1 MTVTRLGVFKRRLL
15 SEFLTQLLNLFS
27 AHFALSIR
35 VGPPEM
41 NRITISRAVF
51 AFGMLTLA
59 GLMAVIVAS
68 NYALSQLKVGGP
80 IYDKIKLGN
89 DLVADI
95 LPPPEYVIEAYL
107 EATLALQ
114 DRSSFS
120 AHGDRLVQLKKDYDE
135 RRDFWSKSDLDPSIK
150 TKLVEKSHSEVKRF
164 WAAIEQSFLP
174 ALANSDTATATKSYA
189 EITAA
194 YSAHRAVI
202 DEIVKQTNDH
212 NAAAEAEATS
222 QDKFFTRILWVI
234 SAFVFFVVCAGIA
247 GVAKGVIQPII
258 KMTEVMKRLAGGE
271 LESEIPS
278 LGRKDEVGAMAGA
291 VQVFKENAVRVRAME
306 AEQTLAAGKA
316 EADRKVA
323 MLEVAEGFEEAVG
336 NVVRMVSSASSEI
349 ETAAGSLTRTAETT
363 QELSATV
370 AAASAQSSSNV
381 QSAAAASE
389 EMASSVNEI
398 GRQVQQ
404 SQTIAHAAVEQ
415 AERTNARISEL
426 SQSANR
432 IGEVIK
438 MITAVAEQTNL
449 LALNATIEA
458 ARAGDAGRGFAVVAS
473 EVKALAA
480 QTAKATEEIAVQVTQ
495 MQSATQHSVSAIAE
509 IGSTIAQISE
519 ISGAIAAAVEEQG
532 AATQE
537 IARNVQQA
545 AQGATQV
552 TGSMTDVNRG
562 AADTGS
568 AAEQVH
574 GLAVSLSAQSSHLS
588 REVESFLHK
597 IRAA

>member
-1 MTVTRLGVFKRRLL
+1 
-15 SEFLTQLLNLFS
+15 
-27 AHFALSIR
+27 
-35 VGPPEM
+35 M
-41 NRITISRAVF
+41 NRITISRAIF
-51 AFGMLTLA
+51 AFGMLTIA
-59 GLMAVIVAS
+59 GLVAVIFAS

-114 DRSSFS
+114 DPSSLQVH
-120 AHGDRLVQLKKDYDE
+120 ADRLVQLKKDYDD
-135 RRDFWSKSDLDPSIK
+135 RRDFWAKSDLDPAIK
-150 TKLVEKSHSEVKRF
+150 AKLVEKSHREVERF
-164 WAAIEQSFLP
+164 LAAVEKTFLP
-174 ALANSDTATATKSYA
+174 ALAKADAAAAAKSYA
-189 EITAA
+189 DITAA
-194 YSAHRAVI
+194 YTAHRAVI
-202 DEIVKQTNDH
+202 DEIVKQTNDD
-212 NAAAEAEATS
+212 NAATEAEATRR
-222 QDKFFTRILWVI
+222 DKFFTWILWGI
-234 SAFVFFVVCAGIA
+234 SAFVFVVVGAGIA

-258 KMTEVMKRLAGGE
+258 RMTGVMERLAGGE

-291 VQVFKENAVRVRAME
+291 VQIFKENALRVRAME
-306 AEQTLAAGKA
+306 AEQTLSARKA
-316 EADRKVA
+316 EAERKAA
-323 MLEVAEGFEEAVG
+323 MLEVADGFEKAVG
-336 NVVRMVSSASSEI
+336 KVVRTVSSASSEI
-349 ETAAGSLTRTAETT
+349 EAAAGSLTRTAETT
-363 QELSATV
+363 QELSAAV
-370 AAASAQSSSNV
+370 AEASEQSSSNV

-398 GRQVQQ
+398 GRQVLE
-404 SQTIAHAAVEQ
+404 SQRISYAAVEQ

-438 MITAVAEQTNL
+438 MITEVAEQTNL

-473 EVKALAA
+473 EVKALSA
-480 QTAKATEEIAVQVTQ
+480 QTAKATEEIAAQVTQ
-495 MQSATQHSVSAIAE
+495 MQSATEHSVAAIRE

-519 ISGAIAAAVEEQG
+519 ISTAIAAAVEEQG

-552 TGSMTDVNRG
+552 TGSIADVNRG
-562 AADTGS
+562 ASDTGS

-574 GLAVSLSAQSSHLS
+574 GLAVSLLAQSNHLS
-588 REVESFLHK
+588 SEVENFLRK

>member
-1 MTVTRLGVFKRRLL
+1 
-15 SEFLTQLLNLFS
+15 
-27 AHFALSIR
+27 
-35 VGPPEM
+35 M
-41 NRITISRAVF
+41 NRITISRAIF
-51 AFGMLTLA
+51 AFGMLTIA
-59 GLMAVIVAS
+59 GLVAVIFAS

-114 DRSSFS
+114 DPSSLQVH
-120 AHGDRLVQLKKDYDE
+120 ADRLVQLKKDYDD
-135 RRDFWSKSDLDPSIK
+135 RRDFWAKSDLDPAIK
-150 TKLVEKSHSEVKRF
+150 AKLVEKSHREVERF
-164 WAAIEQSFLP
+164 LAAVEKTFLP
-174 ALANSDTATATKSYA
+174 ALAKADAAAAAKSYA
-189 EITAA
+189 DITAA
-194 YSAHRAVI
+194 YTAHRAVI
-202 DEIVKQTNDH
+202 DEIVKQTNDD
-212 NAAAEAEATS
+212 NAATEAEATRR
-222 QDKFFTRILWVI
+222 DKFFTWILWGI
-234 SAFVFFVVCAGIA
+234 SAFVFVVVGAGIA

-258 KMTEVMKRLAGGE
+258 RMTGVMERLAGGE

-291 VQVFKENAVRVRAME
+291 VQIFKENALRVRAME
-306 AEQTLAAGKA
+306 AEQTLSARKA
-316 EADRKVA
+316 EAERKAA
-323 MLEVAEGFEEAVG
+323 MLEVADGFEKAVG
-336 NVVRMVSSASSEI
+336 KVVRTVSSASSEI
-349 ETAAGSLTRTAETT
+349 EAAAGSLTRTAETT
-363 QELSATV
+363 QELSAAV
-370 AAASAQSSSNV
+370 AEASEQSSSNV

-398 GRQVQQ
+398 GRQVLE
-404 SQTIAHAAVEQ
+404 SQRISYAAVEQ

-438 MITAVAEQTNL
+438 MITEVAEQTNL

-473 EVKALAA
+473 EVKALSA
-480 QTAKATEEIAVQVTQ
+480 QTAKATEEIAAQVTQ
-495 MQSATQHSVSAIAE
+495 MQSATEHSVSAIRE

-519 ISGAIAAAVEEQG
+519 ISTAIAAAVEEQG

-537 IARNVQQA
+537 IARNVQHA

-552 TGSMTDVNRG
+552 TGSIADVNRG

-574 GLAVSLSAQSSHLS
+574 GLAVSLSAQSNHLS
-588 REVESFLHK
+588 SEVENFLRK
-597 IRAA
+597 IRVA